1 MTAARFWSE
10 PHGVALQ
17 ALSDGLLRQAHGD
30 DRRGN
35 VLLICHPGLAQ
46 SVAPYLQRGAR
57 SFGQAVA
64 LSRGRGYAQTAG
76 GSRVECDSADLPF
89 QDGVFRAVILLH
101 LVSQGEEGELSEAC
115 RVLAAD
121 GVLLIVGLNRY
132 GWQGLWPRWP
142 ATLPRIR
149 PLCLR
154 QRLEALGMRVEATWG
169 AGLAGR
175 QRPTA
180 MRQGWSML
188 ALPVADVLLIR
199 VRQGNQ
205 GLFNRMRIRK
215 TPAGVASAGHV
226 VP

>member
-1 MTAARFWSE
+1 MTAAQSWSE
-10 PHGVALQ
+10 AQGVALRL
-17 ALSDGLLRQAHGD
+17 LSDGLLQQAHGD

-46 SVAPYLQRGAR
+46 SVAPYLERGER
-57 SFGQAVA
+57 SFGQAVGMF
-64 LSRGRGYAQTAG
+64 RGRGYAHTAG
-76 GSRVECDSADLPF
+76 GGRVECDSADLPF
-89 QDGVFRAVILLH
+89 QDGVFHAVILLH
-101 LVSQGEEGELSEAC
+101 LVSQGEEVELSEAC

-121 GVLLIVGLNRY
+121 GELLIIGLNRY
-132 GWQGLWPRWP
+132 GWQGLCPRCS

-149 PLCLR
+149 PLRLR
-154 QRLEALGMRVEATWG
+154 QRLETLGMRVEATWG

-175 QRPTA
+175 PRPVS

-199 VRQGNQ
+199 ARQGGQ

-226 VP
+226 IP